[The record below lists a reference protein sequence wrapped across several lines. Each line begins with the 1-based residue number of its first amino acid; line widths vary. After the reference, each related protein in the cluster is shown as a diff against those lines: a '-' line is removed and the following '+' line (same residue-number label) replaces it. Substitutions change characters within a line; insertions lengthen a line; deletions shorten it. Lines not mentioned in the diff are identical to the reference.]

1 MNRVRRQS
9 VIAYRVRKRLT
20 AFNPHLGRD
29 EVIPVGSTIEWQ
41 VGDYTA
47 GLAGVYWLRQRVLV
61 TDSELFTYCD
71 RIADDPS
78 NYAVTPGSPS

>member
-1 MNRVRRQS
+1 MNRVRQQS
-9 VIAYRVRKRLT
+9 VMAYRVRKRLI

-41 VGDYTA
+41 VGDYTG

-61 TDSELFTYCD
+61 KDSELLTYCD
-71 RIADDPS
+71 RIADGPS
-78 NYAVTPGSPS
+78 TYTDTPA